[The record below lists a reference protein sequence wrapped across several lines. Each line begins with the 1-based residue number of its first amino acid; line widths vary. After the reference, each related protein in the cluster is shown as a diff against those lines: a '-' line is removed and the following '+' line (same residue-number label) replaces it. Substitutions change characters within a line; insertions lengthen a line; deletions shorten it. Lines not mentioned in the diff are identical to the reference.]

1 MSRSL
6 KHTLYNKFHRHN
18 ILRTHTLPILQK
30 MWNLLSKKKKKKMW
44 LSHVTAVIYPP
55 KSPYIYFSPIRDH
68 YAKNEILK
76 EIDHKY

>member
-30 MWNLLSKKKKKKMW
+30 MW

-55 KSPYIYFSPIRDH
+55 KSPYIYFSPIRYH

>member
-30 MWNLLSKKKKKKMW
+30 MWYLLSKKDVV
-44 LSHVTAVIYPP
+44 SHVTAVIYPP